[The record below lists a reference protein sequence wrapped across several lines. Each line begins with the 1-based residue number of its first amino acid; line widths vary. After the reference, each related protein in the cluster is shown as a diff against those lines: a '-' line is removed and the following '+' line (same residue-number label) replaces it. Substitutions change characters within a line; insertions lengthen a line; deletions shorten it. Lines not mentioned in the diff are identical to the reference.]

1 MPVDAKGI
9 VKLRRAIKEIEPDLA
24 KETQK
29 EIAGL
34 LRTITS
40 KAKGFV
46 PSEAPLSGWAS
57 SSGLWG
63 DSPRRYDAAEIKRG
77 ITFSAA
83 PSKPNKRG
91 FRSLATIYNKSAA
104 GAIYETAGRKNPNGQ
119 RPAET
124 VTGWTG
130 GAFGK
135 GSIGKVR
142 ETGNEINKSRNPQA
156 GKQFIDSMGMIYKS
170 QRKQGQ
176 TGRVS
181 RKMNGRL
188 IFRAWGEDNGKV
200 NAKII
205 KAIEISLDKVL
216 VLTKGTK
223 MDIRGR

>member
-9 VKLRRAIKEIEPDLA
+9 IKLRRAIKEIEPELA

-34 LRTITS
+34 LRSITN

-57 SSGLWG
+57 STGIWG
-63 DSPRRYDAAEIKRG
+63 DSPRRYDAGEIKRG
-77 ITFSAA
+77 ITFSTA

-119 RPAET
+119 PPAQR

-135 GSIGKVR
+135 GTIGKVW
-142 ETGNEINKSRNPQA
+142 ETGNEINKSANPQA
-156 GKQFIDSMGMIYKS
+156 GKQFIDSMGIMYKS

-200 NAKII
+200 NAKVI
-205 KAIEISLDKVL
+205 KAIEASLDKVL
-216 VLTKGTK
+216 VLTKGTEIN
-223 MDIRGR
+223 MRGR